1 MRKRLLTAFVILV
14 FAVSCAP
21 IETVQPEL
29 PAVVEPEIDELK
41 LPDITPEIDAE
52 EKPEPVKTRVEKKA
66 DEQQY
71 IMLNFEN
78 ADIET
83 VVSTIGEMLN
93 INYILTPGVSGNIT
107 IQSHQKVPLNE
118 LFAVFQTILA
128 LNGFTAVKDG
138 SFYKIVALETVKQ
151 QPVQVG
157 SGKQPAIP
165 KDASFVTHS
174 IPLEYVNADDVANIV
189 RNLMPRGTD
198 IIVYEPA
205 NMLIITAPPT
215 GLIKVFKILEI
226 IDIPSTEKDTVRT
239 FVYHVENSEAKKL
252 AEILKKIYSDKKTTE
267 KAQKVRSVTPTA
279 TPPAETA
286 ARRRVQPARQRVAPA
301 PVQGLAATIEGEI
314 IIEAYEDINALL
326 IQATPRGY
334 LALLE
339 TIKKLDIQP
348 KQVLIEVLIAEITLD
363 DTTKL
368 GLEWL
373 LRGEILD
380 DKNIYN
386 LIGGFADG
394 GVAFDPTIEPS
405 GGFISELP
413 TGAFASIF
421 DPLRFNVLI
430 SAAATTD
437 KINVLASPHILG
449 VDNQEAKIEIADEVP
464 VATSISQ
471 PQDVTSNTI
480 SQVQFKSAG
489 IILTVTPHIN
499 EKKQVKLKLTQE
511 ASQLGEKVPIAGE
524 EFQGFRTRKVT
535 TTAIV
540 QDGHTLVLGGII
552 STRTQQTRSG
562 VPFLSKIPILGYLF
576 GTTTDEDERNELLLM
591 VTPHVVGSHEE
602 ADLLTEEY
610 ESRVAELQ
618 RLTKKRAQRKKLGQ
632 LEYERERREEDV
644 KEKQSD
650 IHLHDSE

>member
-1 MRKRLLTAFVILV
+1 MRKRLFIALLILL

-21 IETVQPEL
+21 KETVQPEL
-29 PAVVEPEIDELK
+29 PVEEEPTEDVLK
-41 LPDITPEIDAE
+41 LPDSIPEPRIE
-52 EKPEPVKTRVEKKA
+52 EKPEPVVKADVKKTA

-128 LNGFTAVKDG
+128 LNGFTAVKEG

-151 QPVQVG
+151 QSVQIEA
-157 SGKQPAIP
+157 GKEPTIP

-174 IPLEYVNADDVANIV
+174 IPLEYVSADDVANII

-198 IIVYEPA
+198 IIVYEPG

-215 GLIKVFKILEI
+215 GLLKVFKLLEI

-239 FVYHVENSEAKKL
+239 FVYHVENAEAKKL
-252 AEILKKIYSDKKTTE
+252 AAILKKMYSDKKTDG
-267 KAQKVRSVTPTA
+267 KAKTVKSVTPAA
-279 TPPAETA
+279 TTPTPKT
-286 ARRRVQPARQRVAPA
+286 ARRRVQPARQRVTPA
-301 PVQGLAATIEGEI
+301 PVEGLAATIEGEI
-314 IIEAYEDINALL
+314 IIEAFEDINALL
-326 IQATPRGY
+326 IQTTPRGY

-368 GLEWL
+368 GIEWL

-386 LIGGFADG
+386 LIGGFTDG
-394 GVAFDPTIEPS
+394 GIAFDPTIEPS
-405 GGFISELP
+405 GEFVSELP
-413 TGAFASIF
+413 TGAFANVF

-430 SAAATTD
+430 SAAAATD

-471 PQDVTSNTI
+471 PQDVTANTI

-499 EKKQVKLKLTQE
+499 EKKQVKLKITQE

-524 EFQGFRTRKVT
+524 DYQGFRTRKVT

-562 VPFLSKIPILGYLF
+562 LPYLSKIPILGYLF

-591 VTPHVVGSHEE
+591 VTPHVVGSHDE
-602 ADLLTEEY
+602 ADLLTAEY

-618 RLTKKRAQRKKLGQ
+618 RLIETRADRKKLGQ
-632 LEYERERREEDV
+632 LEYRRETGKESLE
-644 KEKQSD
+644 EKQPD
-650 IHLHDSE
+650 IHLHE